1 MFASVAVIEPP
12 ITISHRELP
21 LHHHTYEDTAMA
33 EDKGPFEALTATAE
47 QSAEQITKQTQGAM
61 ENYFGWFHRRRVL
74 GE

>member
-1 MFASVAVIEPP
+1 LLSPP
-12 ITISHRELP
+12 NILGHRELP

-33 EDKGPFEALTATAE
+33 EDKEPFEALTATAE

-61 ENYFGWFHRRRVL
+61 ENHFGWLHRRRVL